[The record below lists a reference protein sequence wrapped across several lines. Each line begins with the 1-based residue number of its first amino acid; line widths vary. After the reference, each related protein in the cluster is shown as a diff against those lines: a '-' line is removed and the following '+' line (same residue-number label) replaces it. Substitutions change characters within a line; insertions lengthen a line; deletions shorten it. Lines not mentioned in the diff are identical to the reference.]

1 MFHKINHFPYLY
13 IVNLECILLMSKDV
27 VICGY
32 VRSPFTPAK
41 KGYLAKIRPD
51 DLAAEVVKGLIKK
64 YSIKVD
70 DVEDLI
76 LGCAFPEAEQGMN
89 LARNVVFLSG
99 LPNSVGGVTVNRF
112 CASSMQAIHQA
123 AGAIVSGSGELFI
136 AGGVESM
143 SRVPM
148 AGFNPM
154 LNPSLVDMDAYI
166 GMGHTA
172 ENLAIKHSISREH
185 QEKMALTSHQKAAA
199 AQDGNFFE
207 NEIIPVNGNAVD
219 GCVRPETNLESMS
232 KLKPAFNKDGVVT
245 AATSSPLTDGAAAVL
260 VCSADY
266 ANNNDLEILAYIRGM
281 AVSGCAPEIMGI
293 GPVLSSQKAIERA
306 GINLEDVD
314 IIEMNEA
321 FAAQSLACVEEL
333 GIDMS
338 KLNIHG
344 GAIAMGH
351 PLGASGARITGKAAS
366 LLKETGKRYAL
377 STMCVGGGQGCA
389 TVLERA

>member
-1 MFHKINHFPYLY
+1 MLIRMT
-13 IVNLECILLMSKDV
+13 EV

-32 VRSPFTPAK
+32 ARSAFTPAK
-41 KGYLAKIRPD
+41 KGQLRKTRPD
-51 DLAAEVVKGLIKK
+51 DLAAEVIKGLLEKTGVKK
-64 YSIKVD
+64 E

-89 LARNVVFLSG
+89 LARNVVFLTG
-99 LPNSVGGVTVNRF
+99 LPKSVGGVTVNRF

-123 AGAIVSGSGELFI
+123 AGAIHSGAGDLFI

-148 AGFNPM
+148 PGFNPM

-172 ENLAIKHSISREH
+172 ENLAKKYSISRER
-185 QEKMALTSHQKAAA
+185 QEQMALESHQKASKAIEKGEFK
-199 AQDGNFFE
+199 D
-207 NEIIPVNGNAVD
+207 EIIPVNDISED
-219 GCVRPETNLESMS
+219 GCIRPDTTLESMAQ
-232 KLKPAFNKDGVVT
+232 LKPAFDKDGVVT
-245 AATSSPLTDGAAAVL
+245 AGTSSPLTDGAAAVI
-260 VCSADY
+260 VCSEDY
-266 ANNNDLEILAYIRGM
+266 AKANKLKMLAYIRGM
-281 AVSGCAPEIMGI
+281 AISGCSPEIMGI
-293 GPVLSSQKAIERA
+293 GPVVSSQKALKRA
-306 GINLEDVD
+306 GLKLEDID

-321 FAAQSLACVEEL
+321 FAAQSLACVDEL

-344 GAIAMGH
+344 GALAMGH

-366 LLKETGKRYAL
+366 LLQKNGARYAL

-389 TVLERA
+389 TILERA

>member
-1 MFHKINHFPYLY
+1 MFHKFNNINYFY
-13 IVNLECILLMSKDV
+13 IVMLQYIRMNNV

-32 VRSPFTPAK
+32 ARSAFTQAS
-41 KGYLAKIRPD
+41 KGELRKVRPD
-51 DLAAEVVKGLIKK
+51 DLAGTVIKGLIQK
-64 YSIKVD
+64 SGVNPE

-76 LGCAFPEAEQGMN
+76 LGCAFPEGEQGMN

-99 LPNSVGGVTVNRF
+99 LPMTTGGVTVNRF

-123 AGAIVSGSGELFI
+123 AGSILSGSGDLFI

-143 SRVPM
+143 TRVPM
-148 AGFNPM
+148 PGFNPM

-172 ENLAIKHSISREH
+172 ENLAKKYSISRLE
-185 QEKMALTSHQKAAA
+185 QEEMALGSHQKAFE
-199 AQDGNFFE
+199 AQSKGKLDD
-207 NEIIPVNGNAVD
+207 EIVSVDDVKVD
-219 GCVRPETNLESMS
+219 GCIRPETSLESMAG
-232 KLKPAFNKDGVVT
+232 LKPAFDKEGVVT
-245 AATSSPLTDGAAAVL
+245 AGTSSPLTDGASAVV
-260 VCSADY
+260 VCSEDY
-266 ANNNDLEILAYIRGM
+266 AKSNNLEIMAYIRGI
-281 AVSGCAPEIMGI
+281 AISGCSPEIMGI
-293 GPVLSSQKAIERA
+293 GPVVSSMKALKRA
-306 GINLEDVD
+306 GLDLKDID

-321 FAAQSLACVEEL
+321 FAAQSLACVKDL

-344 GAIAMGH
+344 GALALGH

-366 LLKETGKRYAL
+366 LLQAEGGRYAL

>member
-1 MFHKINHFPYLY
+1 MT
-13 IVNLECILLMSKDV
+13 EV

-41 KGYLAKIRPD
+41 KGDLAKVRPD
-51 DLAAEVVKGLIKK
+51 DLAANVVKGLVEK
-64 YSIKVD
+64 YQINVD

-99 LPNSVGGVTVNRF
+99 LPKSVGGVTVNRF

-123 AGAIVSGSGELFI
+123 AGAITSGSGELFI

-148 AGFNPM
+148 PGFNPM
-154 LNPSLVDMDAYI
+154 LNPSLIDVDAYI

-172 ENLAIKHSISREH
+172 ENLAKKHSIPRSD
-185 QEKMALTSHQKAAA
+185 QEKMALESHQKAAKA
-199 AQDGNFFE
+199 YDQNKFDD
-207 NEIIPVNGNAVD
+207 EIISINGTSKD
-219 GCVRPETNLESMS
+219 GCVRSETSLESMAN
-232 KLKPAFNKDGVVT
+232 LKPAFDKEGVVT
-245 AATSSPLTDGAAAVL
+245 AATSSPLTDGAAAVI
-260 VCSADY
+260 VCSKTY
-266 ANNNDLEILAYIRGM
+266 AKKNNLKIMAYIRGM
-281 AVSGCAPEIMGI
+281 AISGCSPEIMGI
-293 GPVLSSQKAIERA
+293 GPVLSSQKALKRA
-306 GINLEDVD
+306 GIKLEDVD

-321 FAAQSLACVEEL
+321 FAAQSLACVKEL

-344 GAIAMGH
+344 GAISLGH

-366 LLKETGKRYAL
+366 LLNETGKKYAL

>member
-13 IVNLECILLMSKDV
+13 IVNLLWLVLMSKDV

-41 KGYLAKIRPD
+41 KGDLAKIRPD

-172 ENLAIKHSISREH
+172 ENLAIKHSISRED
-185 QEKMALTSHQKAAA
+185 QEKMALSSHQKAAA

>member
-1 MFHKINHFPYLY
+1 MHN
-13 IVNLECILLMSKDV
+13 MSSDA

-32 VRSPFTPAK
+32 VRSAFTPAK
-41 KGYLAKIRPD
+41 KGDLAKVRPD
-51 DLAAEVVKGLIKK
+51 DLAAGVVNGLIEK
-64 YSIKVD
+64 YKIKVD

-89 LARNVVFLSG
+89 LARNVVFLSD
-99 LPNSVGGVTVNRF
+99 LPKSVGGVTVNRF

-123 AGAIVSGSGELFI
+123 AGAIMSGSGELFI

-148 AGFNPM
+148 PGFNPM
-154 LNPSLVDMDAYI
+154 LNPSLVDVDAYI

-172 ENLAIKHSISREH
+172 ENLAKKHSITRDE
-185 QEKMALTSHQKAAA
+185 QEKMALESHQKAASA
-199 AQDGNFFE
+199 IDQIKFE
-207 NEIIPVNGNAVD
+207 DEIVSINGVSKD
-219 GCVRPETNLESMS
+219 GCIRPETSLESMS
-232 KLKPAFNKDGVVT
+232 GLKPAFDKDGVVT
-245 AATSSPLTDGAAAVL
+245 AATSSPLTDGAAAVI
-260 VCSADY
+260 VCSEDY
-266 ANNNDLEILAYIRGM
+266 AKKNNLEILAFIRGM
-281 AVSGCAPEIMGI
+281 AISGCSPEVMGI
-293 GPVLSSQKAIERA
+293 GPVLSSEKALERA
-306 GINLEDVD
+306 GIKLEDIDV
-314 IIEMNEA
+314 IEMNEA
-321 FAAQSLACVEEL
+321 FAAQSLACVKEL
-333 GIDMS
+333 GVDMS

-344 GAIAMGH
+344 GAISMGH

>member
-1 MFHKINHFPYLY
+1 MLQY
-13 IVNLECILLMSKDV
+13 IMMNNV

-32 VRSPFTPAK
+32 ARSAFTQAS
-41 KGYLAKIRPD
+41 KGELRKVRPD
-51 DLAAEVVKGLIKK
+51 DLAGTVIKGLIQK
-64 YSIKVD
+64 SGVNPE

-76 LGCAFPEAEQGMN
+76 LGCAFPEGEQGMN

-99 LPNSVGGVTVNRF
+99 LPMTTGGVTVNRF

-123 AGAIVSGSGELFI
+123 AGSIMSGSGDLFI

-143 SRVPM
+143 TRVPM
-148 AGFNPM
+148 PGFNPM

-172 ENLAIKHSISREH
+172 ENLAKKYSISRLE
-185 QEKMALTSHQKAAA
+185 QEEMALGSHQKAFE
-199 AQDGNFFE
+199 AQSKGKLDD
-207 NEIIPVNGNAVD
+207 EIVSIDDVKVD
-219 GCVRPETNLESMS
+219 GCIRPETSLESMAE
-232 KLKPAFNKDGVVT
+232 LKPAFDKEGVVT
-245 AATSSPLTDGAAAVL
+245 AGTSSPLTDGASAVV
-260 VCSADY
+260 VCSEDY
-266 ANNNDLEILAYIRGM
+266 AKSNNLEIMAYIRGI
-281 AVSGCAPEIMGI
+281 AISGCSPEIMGI
-293 GPVLSSQKAIERA
+293 GPVVSSMKALKRA
-306 GINLEDVD
+306 GLDLKDID

-321 FAAQSLACVEEL
+321 FAAQSLACVKDL

-344 GAIAMGH
+344 GALALGH

-366 LLKETGKRYAL
+366 LLQAEGGRYAL

>member
-1 MFHKINHFPYLY
+1 MDAARFT
-13 IVNLECILLMSKDV
+13 MSGNV
-27 VICGY
+27 VICGFA
-32 VRSPFTPAK
+32 RSPFTPAK
-41 KGYLAKIRPD
+41 KGELAKVRPD

-64 YSIKVD
+64 YSINVD

-99 LPNSVGGVTVNRF
+99 LPNGVGGVTVNRF

-123 AGAIVSGSGELFI
+123 AGAINSGSGELFI

-148 AGFNPM
+148 PGFNPM

-172 ENLAIKHSISREH
+172 ENLAKQHSITRED
-185 QEKMALTSHQKAAA
+185 QERMALESHQKAAA
-199 AQDGNFFE
+199 AHENKQFE
-207 NEIIPVNGNAVD
+207 DEIVEINGIKKD
-219 GCVRPETNLESMS
+219 GCVRSETSLESMA
-232 KLKPAFNKDGVVT
+232 KLKPAFDKEGLVT
-245 AATSSPLTDGAAAVL
+245 AGTSSPLTDGAAVVI
-260 VCSADY
+260 VCSENY
-266 ANNNDLEILAYIRGM
+266 AKNNNLKIMAYIRGM
-281 AVSGCAPEIMGI
+281 AISGCSPEIMGI
-293 GPVLSSQKAIERA
+293 GPVLSSQKALERA
-306 GINLEDVD
+306 GLELKDID

-321 FAAQSLACVEEL
+321 FAAQSLACVKEL
-333 GIDMS
+333 GIEMS

-344 GAIAMGH
+344 GAISLGH

-366 LLKETGKRYAL
+366 LLQNTGKRYAL

>member
-1 MFHKINHFPYLY
+1 MFYFY
-13 IVNLECILLMSKDV
+13 IVRLLILLIKMTEV
-27 VICGY
+27 VICGFA
-32 VRSPFTPAK
+32 RSAFTPAK
-41 KGYLAKIRPD
+41 KGRLSLTRPD
-51 DLAAEVVKGLIKK
+51 DLAAQVVKGLIKK
-64 YSIKVD
+64 TKIKED
-70 DVEDLI
+70 DIEDLI

-89 LARNVVFLSG
+89 LARNVVFLAG
-99 LPNSVGGVTVNRF
+99 LPHTVGGVTVNRF

-123 AGAIVSGSGELFI
+123 AGAINSGAGEIFI

-148 AGFNPM
+148 PGFNPM

-172 ENLAIKHSISREH
+172 ENLARKHSISRER
-185 QEKMALTSHQKAAA
+185 QEQMALESHQKASTAKNE
-199 AQDGNFFE
+199 GKFE
-207 NEIIPVNGNAVD
+207 DEIIPINDVVED
-219 GCVRPETNLESMS
+219 GCIRPETTLESMA
-232 KLKPAFNKDGVVT
+232 KLKPAFDKDGVVT
-245 AATSSPLTDGAAAVL
+245 AGTSSPLTDGAAAVV
-260 VCSADY
+260 VCSENY
-266 ANNNDLEILAYIRGM
+266 AKINDLTIMAYIRGM
-281 AVSGCAPEIMGI
+281 AVSGCGPEVMGI
-293 GPVLSSQKAIERA
+293 GPVLSSQKALKRA
-306 GINLEDVD
+306 GLKLSDMD

-321 FAAQSLACVEEL
+321 FAAQSLTCVDEL

-344 GAIAMGH
+344 GALAMGH

-366 LLKETGKRYAL
+366 LLQNNGARYAL

>member
-1 MFHKINHFPYLY
+1 MID
-13 IVNLECILLMSKDV
+13 IA
-27 VICGY
+27 ICGY
-32 VRSPFTPAK
+32 ARSAFTPAK
-41 KGYLAKIRPD
+41 KGKLAKIRPD
-51 DLAAEVVKGLIKK
+51 DLAAEVVDGLIKK
-64 YSIKVD
+64 TGININ

-89 LARNVVFLSG
+89 LARNVVFLSE
-99 LPNSVGGVTVNRF
+99 LPNTVGGVTVNRF

-123 AGAIVSGSGELFI
+123 AGSINSGSGDLFI
-136 AGGVESM
+136 AGGIESM

-148 AGFNPM
+148 PGFNPM
-154 LNPSLVDMDAYI
+154 LNPNLIDIDAYI

-172 ENLAIKHSISREH
+172 ENLAKKYSISRER
-185 QEKMALTSHQKAAA
+185 QENMALESHQKASK
-199 AQDGNFFE
+199 AQNDGKLKD
-207 NEIIPVNGNAVD
+207 EIIKIGDVNED
-219 GCVRPETNLESMS
+219 GCIRPETSLESMAN
-232 KLKPAFNKDGVVT
+232 LKPAFDKDGVVT
-245 AATSSPLTDGAAAVL
+245 AGTSSPLTDGAAAVV
-260 VCSADY
+260 VCSKKYAK
-266 ANNNDLEILAYIRGM
+266 ANNLEIMAYIRGM
-281 AVSGCAPEIMGI
+281 AISGCNPEIMGI
-293 GPVLSSQKAIERA
+293 GPVVSSQKALKRA
-306 GINLEDVD
+306 GLKLKDID

-366 LLKETGKRYAL
+366 LLQITKKKYAL

-389 TVLERA
+389 TVLERG

>member
-1 MFHKINHFPYLY
+1 
-13 IVNLECILLMSKDV
+13 MSKNV
-27 VICGY
+27 AICGFA
-32 VRSPFTPAK
+32 RSPFTLAN
-41 KGYLAKIRPD
+41 KGQLAKVRPD
-51 DLAAEVVKGLIKK
+51 DLAAEVVKGLIKNN
-64 YSIKVD
+64 SVNVD

-99 LPNSVGGVTVNRF
+99 LPHSVGGVTVNRF

-123 AGAIVSGSGELFI
+123 AGAIISGSGELFI

-154 LNPSLVDMDAYI
+154 LNPSLIDMEAYI

-172 ENLAIKHSISREH
+172 ENLAKEYSISRVK
-185 QEKMALTSHQKAAA
+185 QEKMALESHQKAAKA
-199 AQDGNFFE
+199 KDEGSFKE
-207 NEIIPVNGNAVD
+207 EIISINGINED
-219 GCVRPETNLESMS
+219 GCIRPDTSLETMA
-232 KLKPAFNKDGVVT
+232 KLKPAFDKDGVVT
-245 AATSSPLTDGAAAVL
+245 AGTSSPLTDGASAVL
-260 VCSADY
+260 ICSEDY
-266 ANNNDLEILAYIRGM
+266 ANSNNLKIMAFVRGM
-281 AVSGCAPEIMGI
+281 AVSGCSPEIMGI
-293 GPVLSSQKAIERA
+293 GPVLSSQKALKRA
-306 GINLEDVD
+306 SISLADID

-321 FAAQSLACVEEL
+321 FGAQSLACVKEL
-333 GIDMS
+333 GIDMK
-338 KLNIHG
+338 KLNLHG
-344 GAIAMGH
+344 GAISMGH

-366 LLKETGKRYAL
+366 LLQVKNKRYAL

>member
-1 MFHKINHFPYLY
+1 MHVIDINM
-13 IVNLECILLMSKDV
+13 IGDV
-27 VICGY
+27 VICGFA
-32 VRSPFTPAK
+32 RSPFTPAK
-41 KGYLAKIRPD
+41 KGELARVRPD

-64 YSIKVD
+64 YSINVD

-123 AGAIVSGSGELFI
+123 AGAIISGSGELFI

-172 ENLAIKHSISREH
+172 ENLAKEHSISRED
-185 QEKMALTSHQKAAA
+185 QEKMALESHQKASKAN
-199 AQDGNFFE
+199 GKNKF
-207 NEIIPVNGNAVD
+207 NEEIVSINGVSKD
-219 GCVRPETNLESMS
+219 GCIRPETSLESMA
-232 KLKPAFNKDGVVT
+232 KLKPAFDKEGVVT
-245 AATSSPLTDGAAAVL
+245 AGTSSPLTDGAASVI
-260 VCSADY
+260 VCSEKY
-266 ANNNDLEILAYIRGM
+266 AKNNNLKIMAYIRGM
-281 AVSGCAPEIMGI
+281 AVSGCGPEVMGI
-293 GPVLSSQKAIERA
+293 GPVLSSQKALKRA
-306 GINLEDVD
+306 GISLKDID

-321 FAAQSLACVEEL
+321 FAAQSLACVKEL

-344 GAIAMGH
+344 GAISMGH

-366 LLKETGKRYAL
+366 LLQETGNKYAL

>member
-1 MFHKINHFPYLY
+1 MAS
-13 IVNLECILLMSKDV
+13 LMSKDV

-41 KGYLAKIRPD
+41 KGDLARIRPD

-123 AGAIVSGSGELFI
+123 AGAIMSGSGELFI

-172 ENLAIKHSISREH
+172 ENLAIKHSISREE
-185 QEKMALTSHQKAAA
+185 QEKMALSSHQKAAA

-207 NEIIPVNGNAVD
+207 NEIIPVNGIVVD
-219 GCVRPETNLESMS
+219 GCVRPETSLESMS

-293 GPVLSSQKAIERA
+293 GPVLSSQKALERA

>member
-1 MFHKINHFPYLY
+1 MLIRMT
-13 IVNLECILLMSKDV
+13 EV

-32 VRSPFTPAK
+32 ARSAFTPAK
-41 KGYLAKIRPD
+41 KGQLSKTRPD
-51 DLAAEVVKGLIKK
+51 DLAAEVIKGLLEKTGVKK
-64 YSIKVD
+64 E

-89 LARNVVFLSG
+89 LARNVVFLTG
-99 LPNSVGGVTVNRF
+99 LPKSVGGVTVNRF

-123 AGAIVSGSGELFI
+123 AGAIHSGAGDLFI

-148 AGFNPM
+148 PGFNPM

-172 ENLAIKHSISREH
+172 ENLAKKYSISRER
-185 QEKMALTSHQKAAA
+185 QEQMALESHLKASKAIEKGEFK
-199 AQDGNFFE
+199 D
-207 NEIIPVNGNAVD
+207 EIIPVNDISED
-219 GCVRPETNLESMS
+219 GCVRPDTTLESMAQ
-232 KLKPAFNKDGVVT
+232 LKPAFDKEGVVT
-245 AATSSPLTDGAAAVL
+245 AGTSSPLTDGAAAVI
-260 VCSADY
+260 VCSEDY
-266 ANNNDLEILAYIRGM
+266 AKSNKLKMLAYIRGM
-281 AVSGCAPEIMGI
+281 AISGCSPEIMGI
-293 GPVLSSQKAIERA
+293 GPVVSSQKALKRA
-306 GINLEDVD
+306 GLKLEDID

-321 FAAQSLACVEEL
+321 FAAQSLACVDEL

-344 GAIAMGH
+344 GALAMGH

-366 LLKETGKRYAL
+366 LLQNNGAKYAL

-389 TVLERA
+389 TILERA

>member
-1 MFHKINHFPYLY
+1 MHNVDYTM
-13 IVNLECILLMSKDV
+13 NRDV
-27 VICGY
+27 VICGFA
-32 VRSPFTPAK
+32 RSPFTPAK
-41 KGYLAKIRPD
+41 KGELSKTRPD

-64 YSIKVD
+64 YSINVN

-99 LPNSVGGVTVNRF
+99 LPDSVGGVTVNRF

-123 AGAIVSGSGELFI
+123 AGAIISGSGDLFI

-148 AGFNPM
+148 PGFNPM
-154 LNPSLVDMDAYI
+154 LNPSLIDMDAYI

-172 ENLAIKHSISREH
+172 ENLAKKYSISRED
-185 QEKMALTSHQKAAA
+185 QERMALESHQKATVANDKN
-199 AQDGNFFE
+199 QFDD
-207 NEIIPVNGNAVD
+207 EIISINGVSKD
-219 GCVRPETNLESMS
+219 GCVRPETSLESMA
-232 KLKPAFNKDGVVT
+232 KLKPAFDKKGVVT
-245 AATSSPLTDGAAAVL
+245 AGTSSPLTDGAAAVI
-260 VCSADY
+260 VCSENY
-266 ANNNDLEILAYIRGM
+266 AKTNNLKIMAYIRGM
-281 AVSGCAPEIMGI
+281 AISGCSPEIMGI
-293 GPVLSSQKAIERA
+293 GPVLSSQKALKRA
-306 GINLEDVD
+306 GIDLKDID

-321 FAAQSLACVEEL
+321 FAAQSLACVKEL

-344 GAIAMGH
+344 GAISMGH

-366 LLKETGKRYAL
+366 LLQETGKKYAL

>member
-1 MFHKINHFPYLY
+1 MVNY
-13 IVNLECILLMSKDV
+13 IAMNNV

-32 VRSPFTPAK
+32 ARSAFTQAS
-41 KGYLAKIRPD
+41 KGELRRVRPD
-51 DLAAEVVKGLIKK
+51 DLAGNVIRELIKK
-64 YSIKVD
+64 SGINTEE
-70 DVEDLI
+70 VEDLI
-76 LGCAFPEAEQGMN
+76 LGCAFPEGEQGMN

-99 LPNSVGGVTVNRF
+99 LPMSVGGVTVNRF

-123 AGAIVSGSGELFI
+123 VGSIMSGSGDLFI

-148 AGFNPM
+148 PGFNPM

-172 ENLAIKHSISREH
+172 ENLAKKHSISRLE
-185 QEKMALTSHQKAAA
+185 QEEMALESHQKAFE
-199 AQDGNFFE
+199 AQSKGKLDD
-207 NEIIPVNGNAVD
+207 EIVSIGDVKVD
-219 GCVRPETNLESMS
+219 GCIRPKTSLESMAG
-232 KLKPAFNKDGVVT
+232 LKPAFDKEGVVT
-245 AATSSPLTDGAAAVL
+245 AGTSSPLTDGASAVI
-260 VCSADY
+260 VCSEDY
-266 ANNNDLEILAYIRGM
+266 AKSNNLEIMAYIRGM
-281 AVSGCAPEIMGI
+281 AISGCSPEIMGI
-293 GPVLSSQKAIERA
+293 GPVVSSMKALERA
-306 GINLEDVD
+306 GLDLKDID

-321 FAAQSLACVEEL
+321 FAAQSLACVKEL

-338 KLNIHG
+338 KLNVHG
-344 GAIAMGH
+344 GAIALGH

-366 LLKETGKRYAL
+366 LLQTEGGRYAL

>member
-1 MFHKINHFPYLY
+1 MMDI
-13 IVNLECILLMSKDV
+13 

-32 VRSPFTPAK
+32 ARSAFTPAK
-41 KGYLAKIRPD
+41 KGKLAKIRPD
-51 DLAAEVVKGLIKK
+51 DLAAEVVDGLIKK
-64 YSIKVD
+64 TGINAN

-89 LARNVVFLSG
+89 LARNVVFLSE
-99 LPNSVGGVTVNRF
+99 LPNTVGGVTVNRF

-123 AGAIVSGSGELFI
+123 AGAINSGSGDLFI

-148 AGFNPM
+148 PGFNPM
-154 LNPSLVDMDAYI
+154 LNPNLIDLDAYI

-172 ENLAIKHSISREH
+172 ENLAKKYSISREK
-185 QEKMALTSHQKAAA
+185 QENMALESHQKASK
-199 AQDGNFFE
+199 AQNEGE
-207 NEIIPVNGNAVD
+207 LKGEIIKINDVDVD
-219 GCVRPETNLESMS
+219 GCIRPETSLESMAN
-232 KLKPAFNKDGVVT
+232 LKPAFDKNGSVT
-245 AATSSPLTDGAAAVL
+245 AGTSSPLTDGAAAVII
-260 VCSADY
+260 CSKGY
-266 ANNNDLEILAYIRGM
+266 AKNNDLTIMAYIRGM
-281 AVSGCAPEIMGI
+281 AISGCSPEIMGI
-293 GPVLSSQKAIERA
+293 GPVVSSQKALKRA
-306 GINLEDVD
+306 GLKLKDID

-366 LLKETGKRYAL
+366 LLQITNKKYAL

-389 TVLERA
+389 TVLERG

>member
-1 MFHKINHFPYLY
+1 MMDI
-13 IVNLECILLMSKDV
+13 

-32 VRSPFTPAK
+32 ARSAFTPAK
-41 KGYLAKIRPD
+41 KGKLAKIRPD
-51 DLAAEVVKGLIKK
+51 DLAAEVIDGLIKK
-64 YSIKVD
+64 TGINVN

-89 LARNVVFLSG
+89 LARNVVFLSE
-99 LPNSVGGVTVNRF
+99 LPNTVGGVTVNRF

-123 AGAIVSGSGELFI
+123 AGAINSGSGDLFI

-148 AGFNPM
+148 PGFNPM
-154 LNPSLVDMDAYI
+154 LNPNLIDLDAYI

-172 ENLAIKHSISREH
+172 ENLAKKYSISREK
-185 QEKMALTSHQKAAA
+185 QENMALESHQKASN
-199 AQDGNFFE
+199 AQNKGELKD
-207 NEIIPVNGNAVD
+207 EIIKINDVDVD
-219 GCVRPETNLESMS
+219 GCIRPETSLESMAN
-232 KLKPAFNKDGVVT
+232 LKPAFDKNGVVT
-245 AATSSPLTDGAAAVL
+245 AGTSSPLTDGAAAVV
-260 VCSADY
+260 VCSKKYAK
-266 ANNNDLEILAYIRGM
+266 ANNLEIMAYIRGM
-281 AVSGCAPEIMGI
+281 AISGCNPEIMGI
-293 GPVLSSQKAIERA
+293 GPVISSQKALKRA
-306 GINLEDVD
+306 GLKLKDID

-366 LLKETGKRYAL
+366 LLQITKKKYAL

-389 TVLERA
+389 TVLERG